1 MGRDHTDVQLMINM
15 SLSFAN
21 EERYLLQPTKTVAL
35 NIKPSKRTTIPKS
48 ECFKLGEINL
58 NHVDTSVHL
67 GITRT
72 TSVCETAEV
81 NVEGNISK
89 ARRALYSLLGA
100 GLHGHN
106 GLDHKSMLDLYKSF
120 VLPVLTYGIEIFTPK
135 STLIKQ
141 LDLFQ
146 RKTIKQIL
154 SLPNNA
160 ADPCVL
166 ILTGLLPI
174 EAIYHL
180 KILNFFNNICGQNES
195 SIERQIV
202 VRQLSVKSGK
212 SSSWINCV
220 LPLLV
225 KYDLGDVDDYLQN
238 PLNKSQWRLKVHKT
252 VVNYWTEY
260 IDRIARTYSSLKYMN
275 IQYSPGKFHPLIQ
288 AGCSSAL
295 EVTRL
300 PTRFRLLTGTYVLQ
314 VNRCRFN
321 QYAISAVCPNCKVED
336 ETVEHFLLRCSAL
349 EQVRAPV
356 MCEIWNILES
366 MDLTKQITSPAL
378 LAQTVIDWSI
388 IVPNHPSYRDKTCM
402 LEFHIRRLFFHLH
415 TTRYRLYKELSGN

>member
-1 MGRDHTDVQLMINM
+1 M

-35 NIKPSKRTTIPKS
+35 NIKPSERTTIPKS

-160 ADPCVL
+160 ADSCVL

-174 EAIYHL
+174 EAI
-180 KILNFFNNICGQNES
+180 
-195 SIERQIV
+195 
-202 VRQLSVKSGK
+202 
-212 SSSWINCV
+212 
-220 LPLLV
+220 
-225 KYDLGDVDDYLQN
+225 
-238 PLNKSQWRLKVHKT
+238 
-252 VVNYWTEY
+252 
-260 IDRIARTYSSLKYMN
+260 
-275 IQYSPGKFHPLIQ
+275 
-288 AGCSSAL
+288 
-295 EVTRL
+295 
-300 PTRFRLLTGTYVLQ
+300 
-314 VNRCRFN
+314 
-321 QYAISAVCPNCKVED
+321 
-336 ETVEHFLLRCSAL
+336 
-349 EQVRAPV
+349 
-356 MCEIWNILES
+356 
-366 MDLTKQITSPAL
+366 
-378 LAQTVIDWSI
+378 
-388 IVPNHPSYRDKTCM
+388 
-402 LEFHIRRLFFHLH
+402 
-415 TTRYRLYKELSGN
+415 